1 MKMGGPVPVRYWLLR
16 AVWPLTSDISMT
28 SPWLQN
34 PDAVFDREGF
44 LQSFPRA
51 DRTFMLL
58 FLDSQVTGP
67 IAQN

>member
-1 MKMGGPVPVRYWLLR
+1 
-16 AVWPLTSDISMT
+16 MT
-28 SPWLQN
+28 SHWLQN

-58 FLDSQVTGP
+58 FLDSQVTGSL
-67 IAQN
+67 AQH